1 MKPNYKNIYTDILLK
16 KFPHKQQ
23 ACLSI
28 LNKTDLSDLDVIELN
43 KMIFGKKSQETER
56 QNQKYR
62 SYNKTTI
69 LEILDYK
76 IKNNLNDSQ
85 LASHFKL
92 SRNTVSKWKKMFAV

>member
-23 ACLSI
+23 DCLSI
-28 LNKTDLSDLDVIELN
+28 LNKKDLSDLDVIELN
-43 KMIFGKKSQETER
+43 IKIFGKKNKEAER

-62 SYNKTTI
+62 SYNETTI

-76 IKNNLNDSQ
+76 KKNNLNDSQ
-85 LASHFKL
+85 LANHFKL
-92 SRNTVSKWKKMFAV
+92 SRNTVAKWKKVFVV

>member
-1 MKPNYKNIYTDILLK
+1 MKPNYKNIYTHILLK

-23 ACLSI
+23 SCLSI

-43 KMIFGKKSQETER
+43 KMIFGQKSQETER

-76 IKNNLNDSQ
+76 KKNNLNDSQ
-85 LASHFKL
+85 LADHFNL
-92 SRNTVSKWKKMFAV
+92 SRNTVSKWKKMFAI